1 MPKHS
6 HISVDTVTITLN
18 PAIDQTVNISNF
30 TTGAVNRVETVR
42 SNPGGK
48 GVNVASSL
56 ADYGQRVAVTGFLGR
71 ENSATFE
78 MLFEEKQIEDRF
90 VMIAGQ
96 TRMGIKVVDP
106 VRQQTTDIN
115 FPGAPPSAE
124 DLVAL
129 SDTLDSFAAR
139 CFVLAGSLP
148 PGVKPG
154 IYRQLIMALKGK
166 GGQIVLDASDE
177 PLRLALNSKPDLI
190 KPNIHEL
197 ETLAGRRLPDS
208 ASVIQAAREFIARG
222 VGMVV
227 ASMGREGACFVSAN
241 EAVIAVPPDV
251 PVRSTV
257 GAGDAMVAGIIAG
270 QSRGLSLAECAR
282 LATAFSMHALTRQ
295 GHEPDAAAA
304 IESFLPL
311 VQVHLKN

>member
-1 MPKHS
+1 MPKYN

-18 PAIDQTVNISNF
+18 PAIDQTVTISNF
-30 TTGAVNRVETVR
+30 TTGAVNRVERDR

-48 GVNVASSL
+48 GVNVASAL

-71 ENSATFE
+71 ENSASFE

-96 TRMGIKVVDP
+96 TRVGIKIVDP
-106 VRQQTTDIN
+106 ARHETTDIN

-129 SDTLDSFAAR
+129 SDTLDSFSAR
-139 CFVLAGSLP
+139 RFVLAGSVP

-177 PLRLALNSKPDLI
+177 PLRLALDSKPDLI

-197 ETLAGRRLPDS
+197 ETLVGKRLPDS
-208 ASVIQAAREFIARG
+208 ASVIQAARELIGKG
-222 VGMVV
+222 VGMVA
-227 ASMGREGACFVSAN
+227 ASMGRDGACFVSAN

-251 PVRSTV
+251 PIRSTF

-270 QSRGLSLAECAR
+270 QSRGLSLAGTAR
-282 LATAFSMHALTRQ
+282 LATAFSVHALTRQ
-295 GHEPDAAAA
+295 GQEPDVAAA
-304 IESFLPL
+304 IDSFLP
-311 VQVHLKN
+311 QVRLQSEN